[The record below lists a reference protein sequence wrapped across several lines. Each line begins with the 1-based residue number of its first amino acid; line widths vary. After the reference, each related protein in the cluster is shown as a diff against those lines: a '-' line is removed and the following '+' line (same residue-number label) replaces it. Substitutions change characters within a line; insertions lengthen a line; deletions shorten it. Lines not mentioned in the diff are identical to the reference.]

1 MILLQIITTAVL
13 FCSYIDAFH
22 TVVQSLSVHGI
33 SRSKLLVSSSNNN
46 DNIPTQNEID
56 QQKSEAYNALS
67 SFHETI
73 HKTTQ
78 SSSNNSQIRDLFKGL
93 DTIGMS
99 EEEIS
104 NEQSK
109 AEYWECSDGAI
120 TYSVPIDRQAGLK
133 KGIISKPYKV
143 NVQIESDLSRKGLR
157 LVESIQ
163 QFDES
168 SSSSIPFVRSIAL
181 NERTDVDSA
190 DASYSFDDRI
200 LNEGSSEDFPTLPLL
215 PQSLLGGIEG
225 VTYLI
230 EHTLAISETKRCR
243 FFLLYGDSND
253 DTDNEEDFAVMAARK
268 AKKKTDTE
276 KSLRLLGVILT
287 TETKVMPEEEE
298 KQDDYAQ
305 DFISQMIEE
314 SPSSP
319 LDLLEINQDSSSDD
333 KMERLMHLLDKHNKR
348 VIESGDDN
356 NANKEMEVHDLGM
369 FGLTSGVWLGDTF
382 VREPISPQLSR
393 ARKSRDK
400 GFAKKE
406 DDGDEDRFANW
417 SMGVQKVALH
427 MKWDY
432 SQGISQSYTYGKV
445 MGTPTSFSSS
455 ANIKSDGMV
464 VVNEA
469 RRTKKR
475 EERRV
480 IIDYDGGQYV
490 GGLLGSV
497 YFRAPRYMTFSNS
510 KRYSAE
516 AYMTEFMVFYQP
528 VNDEKDEDTAKSK
541 SLEALLDEDVTPEL
555 YCSRISRLIAN
566 NGSLLQGSSA
576 FFKLQSVLPEP

>member
-1 MILLQIITTAVL
+1 
-13 FCSYIDAFH
+13 
-22 TVVQSLSVHGI
+22 
-33 SRSKLLVSSSNNN
+33 VSSSNNN

>member
-13 FCSYIDAFH
+13 LSNCIDAFH
-22 TVVQSLSVHGI
+22 TVVSSSSVIRQI
-33 SRSKLLVSSSNNN
+33 STTSKLLMSSSNNN

-56 QQKSEAYNALS
+56 QQKSETYNAMS

-78 SSSNNSQIRDLFKGL
+78 SSSTNSQIRDLFKGL
-93 DTIGMS
+93 DTIGMTDD
-99 EEEIS
+99 ELS

-109 AEYWECSDGAI
+109 AEYWECSDGAT
-120 TYSVPIDRQAGLK
+120 TYTVPIDRQAGLK

-163 QFDES
+163 QFDD

-200 LNEGSSEDFPTLPLL
+200 LNEGSSEDNSPSLPLL
-215 PQSLLGGIEG
+215 PQLLLGGIEG

-230 EHTLAISETKRCR
+230 EHTLAISETKRSR

-253 DTDNEEDFAVMAARK
+253 DTDNDEDFAIMAAKK
-268 AKKKTDTE
+268 AKKSTETE

-305 DFISQMIEE
+305 DFISQMIET
-314 SPSSP
+314 SPSEEPPPSP
-319 LDLLEINQDSSSDD
+319 LDLLEINQNSSSDD
-333 KMERLMHLLDKHNKR
+333 KMERLMESLDKHNKR
-348 VIESGDDN
+348 VMESGAD
-356 NANKEMEVHDLGM
+356 ANSNTEMKTYDLGM
-369 FGLTSGVWLGDTF
+369 FGLISGVWLGDTF

-393 ARKSRDK
+393 ARQSRDK

-406 DDGDEDRFANW
+406 DEF
-417 SMGVQKVALH
+417 
-427 MKWDY
+427 Y
-432 SQGISQSYTYGKV
+432 S
-445 MGTPTSFSSS
+445 
-455 ANIKSDGMV
+455 DMV
-464 VVNEA
+464 V
-469 RRTKKR
+469 
-475 EERRV
+475 
-480 IIDYDGGQYV
+480 ILQYRKE
-490 GGLLGSV
+490 G
-497 YFRAPRYMTFSNS
+497 
-510 KRYSAE
+510 KE
-516 AYMTEFMVFYQP
+516 
-528 VNDEKDEDTAKSK
+528 
-541 SLEALLDEDVTPEL
+541 
-555 YCSRISRLIAN
+555 
-566 NGSLLQGSSA
+566 
-576 FFKLQSVLPEP
+576 

>member
-1 MILLQIITTAVL
+1 MMILQITKAVL
-13 FCSYIDAFH
+13 FCSDIVAAFH
-22 TVVQSLSVHGI
+22 TIPSSFATHRI
-33 SRSKLLVSSSNNN
+33 STTSKLLMSSNNN

-120 TYSVPIDRQAGLK
+120 TFAVPIDRQAGLK

-163 QFDES
+163 QFDKS

-181 NERTDVDSA
+181 NENADVDSA

-200 LNEGSSEDFPTLPLL
+200 QLIEGSSEDYPTLPLL
-215 PQSLLGGIEG
+215 PQSLLGGIDG

-230 EHTLAISETKRCR
+230 EHTLAVSETKRSRC
-243 FFLLYGDSND
+243 FLLYGDSND
-253 DTDNEEDFAVMAARK
+253 DTYDDEDFAVMAARK
-268 AKKKTDTE
+268 AKKSTDVE
-276 KSLRLLGVILT
+276 KSLRLLGVIFT
-287 TETKVMPEEEE
+287 TETKVMPGEEE

-305 DFISQMIEE
+305 DFISKMIEE
-314 SPSSP
+314 SPSKESPSSP
-319 LDLLEINQDSSSDD
+319 LNLLEIDQDSNSDD
-333 KMERLMHLLDKHNKR
+333 KMERLMRSLDKHNKR
-348 VIESGDDN
+348 VMESGADT
-356 NANKEMEVHDLGM
+356 NANTEMEMHNLGM

-393 ARKSRDK
+393 ARQSRDK

-427 MKWDY
+427 FNWDY
-432 SQGISQSYTYGKV
+432 SQDISQSYTYGKV

-480 IIDYDGGQYV
+480 
-490 GGLLGSV
+490 
-497 YFRAPRYMTFSNS
+497 M
-510 KRYSAE
+510 E
-516 AYMTEFMVFYQP
+516 ASM
-528 VNDEKDEDTAKSK
+528 
-541 SLEALLDEDVTPEL
+541 LEG
-555 YCSRISRLIAN
+555 Y
-566 NGSLLQGSSA
+566 
-576 FFKLQSVLPEP
+576 